1 MGDPTFR
8 VAANFAALFAQKSE
22 NDQDIVAQQVKEL
35 DEAGLFR
42 LVTANDVPGT
52 LAHLAT
58 AETDLAKRDI
68 VGATPLLIA
77 FLYQHFGLGQAII
90 EAFPVEKGYPYALM
104 TYEDRGS
111 AVSPYRGENALH
123 IAIVHRNIDI
133 VDWLVQRVPD
143 LLDAETTGSF
153 FAPGMPCYLGG
164 TPLLFALASHLLPAA
179 TIILAAAKKAPAGSP
194 AAKTSI
200 MMSDGFGNNALHLAV
215 VHDLP
220 DVYDFA
226 IKHAM
231 ALYPYACPVRFEPT
245 SAAPYDLPAFLKQLY
260 GKDKTAFSQFLSRPN
275 GDFLS
280 PLTMAAAMG
289 KSTMFQHILSAQ
301 TTTAWMY
308 GPVTAKMIPLRELEE
323 PYDADP
329 KHAPATRLCKTAIEC
344 LCSYRRL
351 SCCIPIAAT
360 SDTLEAR
367 LNLLSTFEVKT
378 LIDKKWAFVGGALFH
393 RACVRHVLYTLV
405 LTASTLATDHYRHH
419 PFSVRRGG
427 FSLLADLYILV
438 ETYAKV
444 AREVREIREHGVRDY
459 WHDTGAALVD
469 NVLKLSQV
477 VMVTGAVIAR
487 LQRQF
492 EWEDC
497 FVAGALLGAYMHMLF
512 FLYGFR
518 RTGAF
523 IVMLHRMLFSDA
535 VRFTLVYVSILLGF
549 GTSLYVIVDAR
560 DGPGPLGDRLKSLIL
575 AAFAAT
581 FSFDEYRLSR
591 MPIPAQ
597 LFIFAYMVLVVIV
610 LINLLIAMMGNTY
623 DSIIDGAEQRWYAE
637 RVNIMSSLATGVTR
651 DAVARS
657 RLKYA
662 VELGHGPA
670 KERYLQVELV
680 DVEKWRTPPLEPPD
694 EPLLPPKPVLISV
707 ATQTQAWRPVRMANA
722 TTNTPRLRQATHH
735 KKESTPRRAEVT
747 PETLVPLQHVVHGPL
762 RRRLGQQEHERS

>member
-8 VAANFAALFAQKSE
+8 AAANFAALFAKKSE

-58 AETDLAKRDI
+58 AEADLAKRDI

-77 FLYQHFGLGQAII
+77 FLYQHFALGKAII

-123 IAIVHRNIDI
+123 IAIVHRKLDI
-133 VDWLVQRVPD
+133 IDWLVQRVPD

-153 FAPGMPCYLGG
+153 FAPGTPCYLGG
-164 TPLLFALASHLLPAA
+164 TPLLFALASHLLEAA
-179 TIILAAAKKAPAGSP
+179 TLILAAAAKAPAGSP

-200 MMSDGFGNNALHLAV
+200 AMTDGFGNNALHLAV

-231 ALYPYACPVRFEPT
+231 ALYPYACPARFEPAN
-245 SAAPYDLPAFLKQLY
+245 AAPYDLSAFLKQLY
-260 GKDKTAFSQFLSRPN
+260 GTDKAAFSQFLSQPN
-275 GDFLS
+275 GDNLS

-308 GPVTAKMIPLRELEE
+308 GPVTAKMIPLRGLEE
-323 PYDADP
+323 PYGAS
-329 KHAPATRLCKTAIEC
+329 PATHVHKTAIEC
-344 LCSYRRL
+344 LCSYRRI
-351 SCCIPIAAT
+351 SCCIPVATT
-360 SDTLEAR
+360 SDTLRAR
-367 LNLLSTFEVKT
+367 LDLLSTFEVKT

-405 LTASTLATDHYRHH
+405 LTASTLAADHYRHH

-427 FSLLADLYILV
+427 YSLLADLYILL

-444 AREVREIREHGVRDY
+444 AREIREIRVHGVRDY
-459 WHDTGAALVD
+459 WHDTGAAMVD
-469 NVLKLSQV
+469 TVLKLSQV
-477 VMVTGAVIAR
+477 VMVTGAVVAR
-487 LQRQF
+487 LQRQL

-560 DGPGPLGDRLKSLIL
+560 DGPGPLGDRLKSLVL

-581 FSFDEYRLSR
+581 FSFDEYRLCR

-637 RVNIMSSLATGVTR
+637 RVNIMSSLTTGLAR

-662 VELGHGPA
+662 VELGHGLA

-680 DVEKWRTPPLEPPD
+680 DVEKWRAPPLVAPD
-694 EPLLPPKPVLISV
+694 ELPLPPKPVLVSV
-707 ATQTQAWRPVRMANA
+707 ATQTQTRHPVRVHDA
-722 TTNTPRLRQATHH
+722 TTNTPRLRQATPH
-735 KKESTPRRAEVT
+735 KKESKPRRAEVA

-762 RRRLGQQEHERS
+762 RRRLGQQAQYQS